1 MKMRKRLVT
10 LVSIGM
16 VVSMLTAIAAGC
28 GKASGETGASNTS
41 GKEAIKPDLIKYMIS
56 VGFTEQQDRDIWA
69 AEFEKITGMKID
81 LVMPPNNQYAEKVDL
96 AFASGDAPDA
106 LVISGESIPKYSSQG
121 ALYDITKLAESSEI
135 VKNMDQNVITASKVN
150 GKIYGLPYETGGGP
164 VTYMRGD
171 WLKKLGKEAPKT
183 YAEFVD
189 VLKAFK
195 TISSDTIP
203 YTAPGLYGYN
213 FLMEFY
219 QDARPQ
225 YTYKNGKWVDGFLEP
240 EMKAALERM
249 RSAYADG
256 LIDKE
261 VVTNKTTA
269 CREKI
274 IAGKVGVMDYW
285 GGDWNAT
292 LEDGIKS
299 GPSGKEA
306 SLIPIAALKETKYI
320 MRVPPIVAV
329 TKTCKNPEGVY
340 KYFVEYMHDGKE
352 GSMLFRHGVEGKQ
365 YTKDS
370 NGKVTGLPTIT
381 KPSETYKK
389 AFIATS
395 LSLEKMSI
403 PYSFD
408 IDPRVKNSLDILDKN
423 SIPDDSIPVSK
434 SLNKVTADVQSLRE
448 QTLSKVVLGDMTI
461 DDALANYK
469 KEIDNLG
476 GAQILSEMNSS
487 K

>member
-1 MKMRKRLVT
+1 MRKRLIT
-10 LVSIGM
+10 LVSMGM
-16 VVSMLTAIAAGC
+16 AVSMVAAIATGC
-28 GKASGETGASNTS
+28 GKSSTGATASST
-41 GKEAIKPDLIKYMIS
+41 GKEATKPESIKFMIN
-56 VGFTEQQDRDIWA
+56 VGYTEQADRDIWV
-69 AEFEKITGMKID
+69 AEFEKITGMKMD

-106 LVISGESIPKYSSQG
+106 LVIAGESIPKYSSQG
-121 ALYDITKLAESSEI
+121 ALYDITKLAENSEI
-135 VKNMDQNVITASKVN
+135 VKSMDQNVINASKVN
-150 GKIYGLPYETGGGP
+150 GKIYGLPYENGGGP

-171 WLKKLGKEAPKT
+171 WLKKLGKSAPTT

-195 TISSDTIP
+195 TISSDTVP

-225 YTYKNGKWVDGFLEP
+225 FTNKNGKWVDGFLEP

-249 RSAYADG
+249 RAAYADG

-269 CREKI
+269 CREKLTS
-274 IAGKVGVMDYW
+274 GKVGTMSYW

-292 LEDGIKS
+292 LEDGIKN

-306 SLIPIAALKETKYI
+306 SLVPIAAIKETKYI
-320 MRVPPIVAV
+320 MRVPPIIAV
-329 TKTCKNPEGVY
+329 TKTSKNPEGVY
-340 KYFVEYMHDGKE
+340 KYFLEYMHDGKE
-352 GSMLFRHGVEGKQ
+352 GSILFRHGVEGKQ
-365 YTKDS
+365 YSKDS
-370 NGKVTGLPTIT
+370 NGKITGLPTIT
-381 KPSETYKK
+381 KPSENYKK
-389 AFIATS
+389 AFIATPM
-395 LSLEKMSI
+395 SLEPMTI

-408 IDPRVKNSLDILDKN
+408 IDPRVKSSLEVLDKN

-434 SLNKVTADVQSLRE
+434 SLNKVSADVQSLRE
-448 QTLSKVVLGDMTI
+448 QTLSKAVLGDLSV

-469 KEIDNLG
+469 KEIENLG
-476 GAQILSEMNSS
+476 GTQILTEMNAS